1 MGSDAEFK
9 YRYLSKESIQAL
21 KDFKYNGA
29 DNSLL
34 YKYILSPLADFL
46 VNNATPSTIAP
57 NTITLF
63 GFSFM
68 ILSFVLIAS
77 ACPTLDHC
85 RPEND
90 VPTYIFLINGIS
102 VLVYQTLDNMDGKQA
117 RKTGSSSPLGLL
129 FDHGLDAWNT
139 VLAAVN
145 TICAMGIASDDFF
158 CIAAVIFSTG
168 GAFYIATWEE
178 YHTHK
183 LVLPLLNGA
192 NEGVVGTAMIS
203 FASWWM
209 GQKYWHQYGMYEVV
223 VEPFLPVLVKD
234 MLPEAFQTGMAN
246 KDVVLMALA
255 LFSAREVAGKIINV
269 VPKYGLKSLSGVLPL
284 AVLMALSVLIVQ
296 SNPQVLIHNQRVV
309 LYLYGVIFVEMV
321 TGLMLD
327 HMTRKKFDPFRNTL
341 VPVFI
346 LYSIVDLKVV
356 PMKHVSLYLLVCT
369 SGISSWVM
377 IKTKT
382 VIAEIC
388 NALGIWA
395 FDIVTP
401 HPNSEKKTK

>member
-1 MGSDAEFK
+1 MGSDADFK

-29 DNSLL
+29 DHSLL
-34 YKYILSPLADFL
+34 YKHILSPLADFL

-68 ILSFVLIAS
+68 ILSFILIAMT
-77 ACPTLDHC
+77 CPTLDHC
-85 RPEND
+85 RAEND
-90 VPTYIFLINGIS
+90 VPSYIFLVNGIS
-102 VLVYQTLDNMDGKQA
+102 ILVYQTLDNMDGKQA

-145 TICAMGIASDDFF
+145 TICALGIASDDFF

-168 GAFYIATWEE
+168 AAFFVATWEE

-183 LVLPLLNGA
+183 LVLPIMNGP
-192 NEGVVGTAMIS
+192 NEGVITTAMIS
-203 FASWWM
+203 FVSWWM
-209 GQKYWHQYGMYEVV
+209 GPQYWHQYGVYEM
-223 VEPFLPVLVKD
+223 VEPFLPALVKD

-246 KDVVLMALA
+246 KDLLLLVLVV
-255 LFSAREVAGKIINV
+255 FSAREVAAKIINV
-269 VPKYGLKSLSGVLPL
+269 VPKYGLKSLSGLIPL
-284 AVLMALSVLIVQ
+284 VTLMILSVLIVK
-296 SNPQVLIHNQRVV
+296 SNPQVLIQNQRVV

-321 TGLMLD
+321 MSLMLD
-327 HMTRKKFDPFRNTL
+327 HMTRNKFDPFRNTL

-356 PMKHVSLYLLVCT
+356 PMNYISVYILVCT
-369 SGISSWVM
+369 SGISSLLM
-377 IKTKT
+377 KKTKT
-382 VIAEIC
+382 VITEIC
-388 NALGIWA
+388 NALGIWV

>member
-1 MGSDAEFK
+1 MASDAAFK
-9 YRYLSKESIQAL
+9 YRYLSKDSIQAL
-21 KDFKYNGA
+21 KDFKYNGV
-29 DNSLL
+29 DHSLL
-34 YKYILSPLADFL
+34 YKHILSPLADFL

-68 ILSFVLIAS
+68 IVSFIIIAM

-85 RPEND
+85 RAEND
-90 VPTYIFLINGIS
+90 APSYIFLINGIS
-102 VLVYQTLDNMDGKQA
+102 ILIYQTLDNMDGKQA

-129 FDHGLDAWNT
+129 FDHGLDAWNI

-168 GAFYIATWEE
+168 AAFYVATWEE

-183 LVLPLLNGA
+183 LVLPMMNGP
-192 NEGVVGTAMIS
+192 NEGIVGTAVIS
-203 FASWWM
+203 LVSWWM
-209 GQKYWHQYGMYEVV
+209 GSQYWHQYGIYVM
-223 VEPFLPVLVKD
+223 VEPFLPALVTD
-234 MLPEAFQTGMAN
+234 MLPEAYQAGMAN
-246 KDVVLMALA
+246 KDLLLMFLFVV
-255 LFSAREVAGKIINV
+255 SAREVAAKIINV
-269 VPKYGLKSLSGVLPL
+269 VPKYGLKSLSGLLPL
-284 AVLMALSVLIVQ
+284 ATLMTLSVLIVK
-296 SNPQVLIHNQRVV
+296 SNPQVLIQNQRVV

-321 TGLMLD
+321 TALMLD
-327 HMTRKKFDPFRNTL
+327 HMTLRKFHPFRNTL
-341 VPVFI
+341 FPVFI

-356 PMKHVSLYLLVCT
+356 PMEQISLYILVCT
-369 SGISSWVM
+369 SGISSLLM
-377 IKTKT
+377 KKTKT
-382 VIAEIC
+382 VIEEIC
-388 NALGIWA
+388 NALGIWV